1 MAAEGQSDKMVSD
14 MEACTKQRCGI
25 EFLHVDKIACFWP
38 QRPNSISSVRW
49 WVVHFSS
56 DGSNMKD
63 KPCSEQPCTAVTV
76 TWRVSLPAHPRELDY
91 NLGLCTELSICFSVL
106 EPMAAVLEYHKGHDG
121 SHICS
126 QRSKKNTSCKFVRTY
141 WTIQA
146 WRQQLHGLHHYLW
159 WDVVSPLQAGAK
171 TAICGVVMCEFPM
184 EDVPDTALS
193 VWSDVHCLLGQ
204 WSGNPSGFPGT

>member
-1 MAAEGQSDKMVSD
+1 MWIKLHASGHRDQTVLAQWGGGWCISAVMAA
-14 MEACTKQRCGI
+14 
-25 EFLHVDKIACFWP
+25 
-38 QRPNSISSVRW
+38 
-49 WVVHFSS
+49 
-56 DGSNMKD
+56 
-63 KPCSEQPCTAVTV
+63 
-76 TWRVSLPAHPRELDY
+76 TWRTSRVLNSHAQLSLWHEECLY
-91 NLGLCTELSICFSVL
+91 QLIHVNWITTWGLCTELSICFSVL

-126 QRSKKNTSCKFVRTY
+126 QRSKNTSCKFVRTY

-146 WRQQLHGLHHYLW
+146 WRQQLHGLHHLLW
-159 WDVVSPLQAGAK
+159 WDVVSLLQAVAK

-184 EDVPDTALS
+184 KDVPDTALS